1 MRSLLIGWIVLA
13 AASGCDSGEIAGRV
27 EALNRFATLFE
38 LLGNPTVQLAIR
50 ALPAGDGVLEGEYYS
65 GNTPSD
71 VTGTWSTTCCGGEG
85 GKWPTGNGFG
95 GTFEYRVVGP
105 DRVDMLSALGRLDET
120 SGENSFI
127 VGTAEKVT
135 LFLQLSI
142 RCKKDGEMVRAVAID
157 RFIYD
162 DLILRDYVR
171 SYVVLARD
179 HASPWECFIQPV
191 GTGAV
196 SSLAKFG
203 RKE

>member
-1 MRSLLIGWIVLA
+1 MRSVVIVWIVLA
-13 AASGCDSGEIAGRV
+13 AVSGCESGDIMGRV

-38 LLGNPTVQLAIR
+38 LLANPSVQLAIR
-50 ALPAGDGVLEGEYYS
+50 ELPAGDGVVAGEYYS
-65 GNTPSD
+65 GTTPND
-71 VTGTWSTTCCGGEG
+71 VTGVWSTTCCGGQG

-95 GTFEYRVVGP
+95 GTFDFRVVGP
-105 DRVDMLSALGRLDET
+105 ERVDMLSALGRLDET
-120 SGENSFI
+120 SGEDSFI

-157 RFIYD
+157 RFIHD
-162 DLILRDYVR
+162 DLVLRDYVR

-179 HASPWECFIQPV
+179 HAPPWECFIQPV

-196 SSLAKFG
+196 SSYAVFG
-203 RKE
+203 KKG